1 MLILL
6 FARGGSMKYTAM
18 NIFIE
23 MCLMNELN
31 LIDSLNTLLE
41 EKPDFDLYR
50 FIDRDGTSKVITPR
64 ELDFQAQKIAAR
76 LQEYQSDKKPV
87 IILYEPGCEYI
98 FALFGCLYAGAI
110 PVPAY
115 PPLNEEMALTL
126 KKIIADSGADIL
138 LTCGKIRAN
147 LRKLKILS
155 PLIPLLGSKID
166 PSVIDVSRQLNQLK
180 IINSSQIPDAQRF
193 CYLKPD
199 IIVSDVA
206 YIQYTSGS
214 VKAPKGVVITHANL
228 MANLRQLINAASFTE
243 HDVYVS
249 WLPPYHDMGLI
260 SGIFLPIFGQY
271 KSILFSP
278 IMFLQQPA
286 SWLKIISE
294 YKGTVSGGPNFA
306 YRMLTNKVAMDDIS
320 GVDLSSWRLAFC
332 GAEPINPDTFTAFYD
347 KFSCHAL
354 NEYIFTPCYG
364 LAEAVLFVSGALRRS
379 NDYYKEFNEQ
389 QLLDRHVAVLSTDAT
404 TAKKIISVGQCSDD
418 AHVMIVDPETQK
430 SVPDSSVGEIW
441 FHGPNAARQY
451 WNNPAESETQL
462 NAVLNQTE
470 NKSSDRYVRTGDLG
484 FKYNNELFI
493 TGRLKDLIIINGFNH
508 YASDIEFS
516 VSSNVK
522 NVALGSVV
530 AFSQKT
536 EITEELIILAEIK
549 KVVTEDLSVLRQNIR
564 ALIVDK
570 HFIAPKGI
578 FFVGAKTLPKTTS
591 GKLKRFQCREHY
603 INGKFNFL

>member
-1 MLILL
+1 
-6 FARGGSMKYTAM
+6 MK
-18 NIFIE
+18 IFVE
-23 MCLMNELN
+23 MCLMKEFN

-50 FIDRDGTSKVITPR
+50 FIDREGTSKVITPS
-64 ELDFQAQKIAAR
+64 ELDFQAKKIAAR
-76 LQEYQSDKKPV
+76 LQEYKRDKKPV

-126 KKIIADSGADIL
+126 KKIIADSGAEIL
-138 LTCGKIRAN
+138 LTSRKINAN

-155 PLIPLLGSKID
+155 PLIPFLGSKID

-193 CYLKPD
+193 GYLKPD
-199 IIVSDVA
+199 IISSDVA

-214 VKAPKGVVITHANL
+214 VNAPKGVVITHANL
-228 MANLRQLINAASFTE
+228 MANLRQLIKVASFTE

-260 SGIFLPIFGQY
+260 SGIFLPLFGQY

-278 IMFLQQPA
+278 ITFLQKPA

-306 YRMLTNKVAMDDIS
+306 YRMLTNKVAMEDIAE
-320 GVDLSSWRLAFC
+320 VDLSSWRIAFC
-332 GAEPINPDTFTAFYD
+332 GAEPINPDTFTTFYD

-354 NEYIFTPCYG
+354 NPYIFTPCYG
-364 LAEAVLFVSGALRRS
+364 LAEAVLYVSGEPCLAK
-379 NDYYKEFNEQ
+379 NYYKEFNEQ
-389 QLLDRHVAVLSTDAT
+389 QLLDKHVAELSTDAA
-404 TAKKIISVGQCSDD
+404 TAKKIISVGHCSDD
-418 AHVMIVDPETQK
+418 AHIIIVDPESQK
-430 SVPDSSVGEIW
+430 PLPDSYVGEIW

-451 WNNPAESETQL
+451 WNNSTESETQL
-462 NAVLNQTE
+462 NATLNQAE
-470 NKSSDRYVRTGDLG
+470 DKSSYRYVRTGDLG

-508 YASDIEFS
+508 YAADIEFS
-516 VSSNVK
+516 VSSNIK
-522 NVALGSVV
+522 NVALGTVV
-530 AFSQKT
+530 AFSEKAEVT
-536 EITEELIILAEIK
+536 EDLIILAEIK
-549 KVVTEDLSVLRQNIR
+549 NTPGDLSVLRQNIR
-564 ALIVDK
+564 ALIVEK
-570 HFIAPKGI
+570 HFISPKSI